1 MFNRRGFLAAG
12 TAGLFVAGS
21 ARASKSDA
29 IVSQITIDQQR
40 LWIAGSIA
48 GAQPGLFVVDTGA
61 AFNMLRPDI
70 AARLR
75 LRVAGNQRVSGVG
88 KHMESG
94 AVVGAHNVLLG
105 GGLRQSVVDF
115 HVRDLADLMPDDAM
129 GVLCAGLVTSR
140 DSDLDFDRNELR
152 VWPRGR
158 ADRTGFALVP
168 SLFTGSGHPTEAD
181 RIVVTAFINGIG
193 YRLLVDTGAPGN
205 VLLFSDAARRS
216 GLFSDDRPFS
226 PIQPSGIGGTTGKLG
241 RAVRA
246 EQFQLGPV
254 TMIRPII
261 NVMDPDAHHR
271 DGDHDGLL
279 GLSFLQLLNLS
290 TDVRLSKLYIQRNS
304 RPGQPQRY
312 RASGLWLDRDGETT
326 RVTVVGTGSP
336 AAQAG
341 IKAGDEIASPAGF
354 AEALRLADAAPGQ
367 TVSFGIRRNGEVATR
382 SFTVHPYL

>member
-1 MFNRRGFLAAG
+1 MFDRRNFLAAG
-12 TAGLFVAGS
+12 TAGLLLAGS
-21 ARASKSDA
+21 ARAAKADA
-29 IVSQITIDQQR
+29 VVSQIMIEQQR

-48 GAQPGLFVVDTGA
+48 SGEPGLFVIDTGA
-61 AFNMLRPDI
+61 AINLLRADI
-70 AARLR
+70 ATKLHLPVAGGQRLR
-75 LRVAGNQRVSGVG
+75 GIGRQ
-88 KHMESG
+88 MENG
-94 AVVGAHNVLLG
+94 EVVGARNVLLG

-115 HVRDLADLMPDDAM
+115 HARDLSDLVPNDAM
-129 GVLCAGLVTSR
+129 GLLCAGLVTSR

-152 VWPRGR
+152 IWPQGR
-158 ADRTGFALVP
+158 PDRTDYTVVP
-168 SLFTGSGHPTEAD
+168 SLFAGSGRPTEAR
-181 RIVVTAFINGIG
+181 RIMVTAFINGIG
-193 YRLLVDTGAPGN
+193 YRLMVDTGAPGN

-226 PIQPSGIGGTTGKLG
+226 PTPSSGIGGRTDKLG
-241 RAVRA
+241 RLVRA
-246 EQFQLGPV
+246 EQFQLGPI

-261 NVMDPDAHHR
+261 SVMDPDAHHQ

-290 TDVRLSKLYIQRNS
+290 TDTRLSKLYVQRNS

-336 AAQAG
+336 AAEAG
-341 IKAGDEIASPAGF
+341 IRAGDEIVSPAGF
-354 AEALRLADAAPGQ
+354 ADALRLADTAPGGN
-367 TVSFGIRRNGEVATR
+367 VSFGIRRNGEVATR